1 MSQPIVSTAD
11 GIVQGSAAGD
21 VRRFLGVPY
30 AAAPVGANR
39 FAPPQPV
46 VPWSG
51 VRDATV
57 AGPNAP
63 QRTKAFPGLDT
74 VPLIGEGWERLGPL
88 RRIWS
93 GHRRVAHA

>member
-1 MSQPIVSTAD
+1 VSQPIVSTAD
-11 GIVQGSAAGD
+11 GIVQGSATGD

-30 AAAPVGANR
+30 AAAPVGVNR

-74 VPLIGEGWERLGPL
+74 VPLMTTGLACR
-88 RRIWS
+88 
-93 GHRRVAHA
+93 